1 MPHLKLNPLPSLPSS
16 SPCLSLR
23 FSAAS
28 VTSECSKDTE
38 QTSSPKNCLL
48 PIKGF
53 VHEVLRRSRTSGYVL
68 QTALC
73 YIEALRPKI
82 SELIRKEKADETR
95 WKEPELGDRIIPATD
110 AELQQH
116 AEEGMSLENIIN
128 TDQCAATEPT
138 PSQDGCVT
146 LMAVQSDFDGIPKA
160 TQPYHSSVERISPL
174 LCPRRSFLAALILAS
189 KFIQDKCYSNRA
201 WAKLSG
207 LSPREIGRCERALG
221 EALEWRLWVG
231 KLPVPS
237 QPNTAPA
244 SRSLLRTRSESSL
257 QASPSEQFL
266 IWNDAAAQPTVPSRM
281 LRRSSTLPADAFASD
296 HNTAT
301 VTPDMVPAV
310 CQVRVNSI
318 CSSLHTYLIPS
329 F

>member
-1 MPHLKLNPLPSLPSS
+1 MPHLKLNPLPSFPSS

-38 QTSSPKNCLL
+38 QTSPKNCLL

-82 SELIRKEKADETR
+82 SELIRKEKAGETR

-146 LMAVQSDFDGIPKA
+146 LMAVQSDSDDIPKA

-244 SRSLLRTRSESSL
+244 NRSLLRTRSESSL
-257 QASPSEQFL
+257 QASPSEPFL
-266 IWNDAAAQPTVPSRM
+266 IWNEAAAQPTVPSRI
-281 LRRSSTLPADAFASD
+281 LRRSSTLPADVFASD
-296 HNTAT
+296 HNMAS
-301 VTPDMVPAV
+301 VAPEMVPAV